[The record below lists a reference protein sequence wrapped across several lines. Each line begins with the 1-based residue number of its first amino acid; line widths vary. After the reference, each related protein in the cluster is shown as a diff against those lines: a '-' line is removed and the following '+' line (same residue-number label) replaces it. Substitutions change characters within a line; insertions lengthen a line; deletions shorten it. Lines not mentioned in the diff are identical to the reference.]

1 MQRFLLS
8 LIVCSAFIS
17 PTAAR
22 EPIRLPNNPALSPDG
37 KLLAFDWHGDIWVAS
52 SGGGAARQLT
62 THPGKDSQPKFSPD
76 GQEIAF
82 ISDREGSTQV
92 FTVPVQGGSPRQ
104 VAFHTAGYA
113 LQEYTAD
120 GNLLVKATRDHFWR
134 HGERFFTIS
143 TKERAAEQMLF
154 DDYGSDGA
162 LSPDGTKM
170 LFTREGEQW
179 WRKGYTG
186 SRAAQVWMHDKKGG
200 SFTKVLHRG
209 LGSRWP
215 MWKKDGTGFWYVA
228 EHARGANLAAF
239 DFKSKQSTL
248 LTKFPADSVV
258 FPCVARDGSL
268 IVFRHLFDLYSHYPG
283 SGLVKKL
290 DLWHNADRA
299 AKKKDSRL
307 LSTATAAAFTPDG
320 LEIAFIAGGDL
331 WVMDTELREPRHIT
345 KTAEEETSPV
355 FTPDSQAILFVGV
368 SGMNKHAIWKATRQN
383 PKQYWWQNKSFALT
397 KLAESEDVPAR
408 LKLSADGKKLAY
420 VLGRGDLWIADISS
434 SADFADDADK
444 KKAGI
449 GTSSSAQSAQSAD
462 QKPRRL
468 FAGWNVPDF
477 DWSPD
482 GKWLVYAVHDN
493 DFNRDVFLLPA
504 DGSGKAYNLSRHPF
518 TESDPVWSPDGTMIA
533 FAGRRS
539 TGDPGSNIA
548 IVKLRLDDDEKTAH
562 DRKLEKALDKM
573 KGRTGPAQ
581 KGDGKDEP
589 KGVVKKSTDVVID
602 FDRLHQRVRRIDL
615 GDGAANRLFW
625 SPDSKKLA
633 FAGKYDG
640 KTATFTIDIGDTL
653 TPKELTT
660 TTGQDP
666 TWLKQGNQIVW
677 LVGGVPTS
685 TLGTAGAAPAATAPS
700 TPAPTFTPKKKGF
713 GGGGVA
719 AGGGA
724 ATAAATGGSYT
735 FSVRQDIDVPAKH
748 AAVFDTAWRIMRDNW
763 YDAKLNNNDW
773 NAIRAKYRPVA
784 EQSPDLDGV
793 AVCIQ
798 MMLGELNGSH
808 LGFTLGA
815 FNPTGAATPEPKGP
829 RDVTGHLGVRFDT
842 AYARP
847 GLKIRDVLPNG
858 PADKKRSRLRPGET
872 ILKIDGVAV
881 DGKLDLTTVLN
892 GPADREVTLSVLPAP
907 PLEGGVGWD
916 KPRDVT
922 LKPISYKAAEA
933 LLYDHWLDHNR
944 RIVHKASGDKL
955 GYLHI
960 SAMSMPTFR
969 KFEEELVS
977 EGVGKDG
984 MIIDVRENPGGST
997 ADHLLTALTQPVH
1010 AIAVPRGGGPGY
1022 PQDRKVY
1029 QTWNKPIVVLCNQNS
1044 GSNAEIFSHA
1054 VKTLGRGQV
1063 VGIPTAGA
1071 VISTGAVAVMDVGTL
1086 RLPFRGWFT
1095 VLDGEDMEKHGAVP
1109 HHVLWPDVGA
1119 MPQGR
1124 DTQLAKA
1131 IEVLSA
1137 DVQAWQKRPQ
1147 PKLKLSTERP

>member
-1 MQRFLLS
+1 MCR
-8 LIVCSAFIS
+8 LIFVLGCFAVIAA
-17 PTAAR
+17 PAAAR
-22 EPIRLPNNPALSPDG
+22 EPIRLPKNPALSPDG
-37 KLLAFDWHGDIWVAS
+37 KLLAFDWNGDIWVAS
-52 SGGGAARQLT
+52 SGGGEARQLT

-76 GQEIAF
+76 GTEIAF

-104 VAFHTAGYA
+104 VTYHTAGHA

-134 HGERFFTIS
+134 HGERLFTIS
-143 TKERAAEQMLF
+143 TKERVAEQMLF

-162 LSPDGTKM
+162 ISPDGTKV
-170 LFTREGEQW
+170 LFTREGGTW

-186 SRAAQVWMHDKKGG
+186 SGVAQVWLHDRKGNT
-200 SFTKVLHRG
+200 FTKVLHQDF
-209 LGSRWP
+209 GSRWP
-215 MWKKDGTGFWYVA
+215 LWKPDGAGFWHVA
-228 EHARGANLAAF
+228 ENARGANLAAY

-283 SGLVKKL
+283 SDLIKKL

-299 AKKKDSRL
+299 AKKKDTRL
-307 LSTATAAAFTPDG
+307 LNTATAAAFTPDG
-320 LEIAFIAGGDL
+320 LEIAFISGGDL
-331 WVMDTELREPRHIT
+331 WVMDTELREPRQIT
-345 KTAEEETSPV
+345 KTALEETSPV
-355 FTPDSQAILFVGV
+355 FTPDGQAILFVGT
-368 SGMNKHAIWKATRQN
+368 SSMNKHAIWKATRQN
-383 PKQYWWQNKSFALT
+383 PKQYWWQNKTFTLAKLT
-397 KLAESEDVPAR
+397 ESEDVPSR

-420 VLGRGDLWIADISS
+420 VLGRGDLWIAEIKSNAD
-434 SADFADDADK
+434 SADDRS
-444 KKAGI
+444 AG
-449 GTSSSAQSAQSAD
+449 GSRARPSAGEPPALRQ
-462 QKPRRL
+462 L
-468 FAGWNVPDF
+468 FAGWNTPDF

-482 GKWLVYAVHDN
+482 GKWIVYAVNDN
-493 DFNRDVFLLPA
+493 DFNRDVFLLPS
-504 DGSGKAYNLSRHPF
+504 DGKGKPYNVSRHPF
-518 TESDPVWSPDGTMIA
+518 TESDPVWSPDGKMIA
-533 FAGRRS
+533 FAGRRAS
-539 TGDPGSNIA
+539 GETGANIA
-548 IVKLRLDDDEKTAH
+548 IVYLRHEDDERTPY
-562 DRKLEKALDKM
+562 DRKLEKALEKM
-573 KGRTGPAQ
+573 KVRTAPGKTPEAGDA
-581 KGDGKDEP
+581 KGDAKEP
-589 KGVVKKSTDVVID
+589 IKKKAREVVID
-602 FDRLHQRVRRIDL
+602 FDRLHERVKRINL
-615 GDGAANRLFW
+615 GTGSASALFW

-633 FAGKYDG
+633 FTGIYEN

-653 TPKELTT
+653 TPKELTS
-660 TTGQDP
+660 TTGKDP

-685 TLGTAGAAPAATAPS
+685 TPGTASAAAAPAATPA
-700 TPAPTFTPKKKGF
+700 PAPTVTPKKKGGGFGPKF
-713 GGGGVA
+713 GGGGG
-719 AGGGA
+719 GGGA
-724 ATAAATGGSYT
+724 APATGGSYT

-773 NAIRAKYRPVA
+773 NAVRAKYRPIA
-784 EQSPDLDGV
+784 EQAPDLDGV
-793 AVCIQ
+793 AVCVQ

-808 LGFTLGA
+808 LGFTLGLA
-815 FNPTGAATPEPKGP
+815 PPGAATPETKGP
-829 RDVTGHLGVRFDT
+829 RDVTGHLGVRFE
-842 AYARP
+842 AAFAGP

-872 ILKIDGVAV
+872 ILKMDGVAV

-892 GPADREVTLSVLPAP
+892 GPADREVTLTVQGQ
-907 PLEGGVGWD
+907 GGES
-916 KPRDVT
+916 RDVT
-922 LKPISYKAAEA
+922 LKPISYKAAET
-933 LLYDHWLDHNR
+933 LLYDHWLNHNR

-1063 VGIPTAGA
+1063 VGVPTVGA
-1071 VISTGAVAVMDVGTL
+1071 VISTGAVPVMDVGIL

-1095 VLDGEDMEKHGAVP
+1095 VLDGEDMEKHGAAP
-1109 HHVLWPDVGA
+1109 HHVLWPEVGA

-1147 PKLKLSTERP
+1147 PKLRLSTDRP

>member
-1 MQRFLLS
+1 MKRLLLS
-8 LIVCSAFIS
+8 LVGVVLLHGPA
-17 PTAAR
+17 AAR
-22 EPIRLPNNPALSPDG
+22 EPIRLPNNPALAPDG
-37 KLLAFDWHGDIWVAS
+37 KLLAFDWNGDIWVAAS
-52 SGGGAARQLT
+52 SGGEARQLT
-62 THPGKDSQPKFSPD
+62 THPGKDSQPKFAPD

-82 ISDREGSTQV
+82 ISDREGSPQV
-92 FTVPVQGGSPRQ
+92 FTVPVQGGTPRQ
-104 VAFHTAGYA
+104 ITFHTAGYA

-134 HGERFFTIS
+134 HGERFFTIVRQ
-143 TKERAAEQMLF
+143 ERAAEQMLF

-162 LSPDGTKM
+162 LSPDGTKL

-186 SRAAQVWMHDKKGG
+186 SRVAQVWLFDKKGG
-200 SFTKVLHRG
+200 GFTKVLHEQH
-209 LGSRWP
+209 GSRWP
-215 MWKKDGTGFWYVA
+215 MWKPDGQGFWFVA
-228 EHARGANLAAF
+228 EHGRGSNLAAY
-239 DFKSKQSTL
+239 DFTTKQATL

-283 SGLVKKL
+283 SGLIKKL

-299 AKKKDSRL
+299 VKKKDTRL
-307 LSTATAAAFTPDG
+307 LSTATAAAFSPDG

-331 WVMDTELREPRHIT
+331 WVMDTELREPRQIT
-345 KTAEEETSPV
+345 KTAPEEKAPV
-355 FTPDSQAILFVGV
+355 FTPDGQAILFVGP

-383 PKQYWWQNKSFALT
+383 AKQFWWQNKSFALA
-397 KLAESEDVPAR
+397 KLVESDDVPSK
-408 LKLSADGKKLAY
+408 LKLNPDGKKLAY
-420 VLGRGDLWIADISS
+420 VLGRGDLWIAELNSN
-434 SADFADDADK
+434 ADFADDAAK
-444 KKAGI
+444 KKEGK
-449 GTSSSAQSAQSAD
+449 GTSSTAQAAD

-468 FAGWNVPDF
+468 FAGWNAPEF

-482 GKWLVYAVHDN
+482 GKWLVYAVYDN

-504 DGSGKAYNLSRHPF
+504 DGSGTPYNLSRHPF
-518 TESDPVWSPDGTMIA
+518 TESDPAWSPDGKMVA

-539 TGDPGSNIA
+539 TGDPGANIA
-548 IVKLRLDDDEKTAH
+548 IVYLRHEDDEKTPR
-562 DRKLEKALDKM
+562 DRKLEKALEKM
-573 KGRTGPAQ
+573 KGRTAGPK
-581 KGDGKDEP
+581 KGDAKDEAKEP
-589 KGVVKKSTDVVID
+589 AKKPGAVVID
-602 FDRLHQRVRRIDL
+602 FDRLHERVKRINL
-615 GDGAANRLFW
+615 GTGSASALFW

-633 FAGKYDG
+633 FTGIYDN
-640 KTATFTIDIGDTL
+640 KTGTFTIDIGDTM

-660 TTGQDP
+660 TSGKGP
-666 TWLKQGNQIVW
+666 AWLSKGNQIVW

-685 TLGTAGAAPAATAPS
+685 TPATAGAAPAAAAPTAPA
-700 TPAPTFTPKKKGF
+700 PAFFPKKKGF
-713 GGGGVA
+713 GGGA
-719 AGGGA
+719 PAGGA
-724 ATAAATGGSYT
+724 AAPSGGGSYT

-748 AAVFDTAWRIMRDNW
+748 AAVFDSAWLIMRDNW
-763 YDAKLNNNDW
+763 YDAKLNNSDW
-773 NAIRAKYRPVA
+773 NAVRAKYRPVA
-784 EQSPDLDGV
+784 EQAPDLDGV
-793 AVCIQ
+793 AVCVQ

-808 LGFTLGA
+808 LGFTLGLIE
-815 FNPTGAATPEPKGP
+815 PGAATPEKKAP
-829 RDVTGHLGVRFDT
+829 RDVTGHLGVRFE
-842 AYARP
+842 AAFAGP
-847 GLKIRDVLPNG
+847 GLKIRDVLPGG
-858 PADKKRSRLRPGET
+858 PADKKRSRLLPGET
-872 ILKIDGVAV
+872 IVKIDGTAV
-881 DGKLDLTTVLN
+881 ERGMDLTTVLN
-892 GPADREVTLSVLPAP
+892 GPADRELTLTVQGADLKSR
-907 PLEGGVGWD
+907 E
-916 KPRDVT
+916 VT
-922 LKPISYKAAEA
+922 LKPISYQAAQT
-933 LLYDHWLDHNR
+933 LLYDQWLDHNR
-944 RIVHKASGDKL
+944 RIVHQASKDKL

-984 MIIDVRENPGGST
+984 LIIDVRENPGGST

-1071 VISTGAVAVMDVGTL
+1071 VISTGAVPVMDVGIL

-1095 VLDGEDMEKHGAVP
+1095 VGDGEDMEKHGAVP
-1109 HHVLWPDVGA
+1109 HHVLWPEVGA

-1131 IEVLSA
+1131 IEVLSG
-1137 DVQAWQKRPQ
+1137 DVQTWQKRPQ
-1147 PKLKLSTERP
+1147 PKLRLSTERP